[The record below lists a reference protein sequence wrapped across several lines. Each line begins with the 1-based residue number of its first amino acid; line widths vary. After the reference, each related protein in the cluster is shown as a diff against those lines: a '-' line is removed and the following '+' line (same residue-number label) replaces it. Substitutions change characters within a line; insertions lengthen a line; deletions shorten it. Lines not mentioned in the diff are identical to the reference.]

1 MSKAI
6 KDYLNNKYG
15 TQHGYGGLHNPSKYY
30 DPKKLK
36 PNKVM
41 KFKLHE
47 HNYAKNMIQRQKR
60 GKR

>member
-1 MSKAI
+1 M
-6 KDYLNNKYG
+6 NK
-15 TQHGYGGLHNPSKYY
+15 HKYY

-36 PNKVM
+36 RNKVM
-41 KFKLHE
+41 IFKLHE

>member
-1 MSKAI
+1 M
-6 KDYLNNKYG
+6 NK
-15 TQHGYGGLHNPSKYY
+15 NKYY
-30 DPKKLK
+30 DPKNLK
-36 PNKVM
+36 PNKVL